1 MLRAQ
6 GQGTWVDPDLGN
18 ELLVRDSIRCG
29 HCSKAVFVKPGTA
42 STVYLIQHLDMESKR
57 MWWTEE
63 PGAFCRCCMRPVC
76 LPCDDKG
83 TCTPLEAFLEEMETG
98 KRRLVQ
104 V

>member
-1 MLRAQ
+1 MRHAQ
-6 GQGTWVDPDLGN
+6 GYGLWVDPDAGVPLQ
-18 ELLVRDSIRCG
+18 ERDSIACG
-29 HCSKAVFVKPGTA
+29 HCNRGVFVKPGSAT
-42 STVYLIQHLDMESKR
+42 TVYLIQHIDLTTKR

-76 LPCDDKG
+76 LPCDDIG
-83 TCTPLEAFLEEMETG
+83 TCTPLEAFLEQMEG